1 MGVFIGIII
10 ILGSILVWFH
20 IPYSPVKRCFAKD
33 VENLKASNKL
43 QEEGQVFRSEEFSKL
58 PIVIQRYIEHCRYI
72 GTPKMSYLKMKY
84 HDVDFMQGKDGPVL
98 KIDYTQ
104 YDFVSEPC
112 RMALISSSMFGVP
125 FEGYDYYQN
134 GVGGM
139 KGVIAKGI
147 TLFHQTG
154 EEMDKA
160 CLVTYLAE
168 SMFAPAILLQDY
180 ISFEEIS
187 DYEVKATIYYA
198 GQSASGIF
206 TFNEQH
212 EFVSFTTNDRG
223 VTNPDGIMEYIP
235 WSAVCSEYEFSERGT
250 RYPTKFKAIW
260 NYPEGD
266 FVYFD
271 GVISTVLYDE

>member
-1 MGVFIGIII
+1 MGVFIGIVI

-84 HDVDFMQGKDGPVL
+84 HDVDFMQRKDGPAL

-125 FEGYDYYQN
+125 FEGCDYYQN
-134 GVGGM
+134 GIG
-139 KGVIAKGI
+139 
-147 TLFHQTG
+147 
-154 EEMDKA
+154 
-160 CLVTYLAE
+160 
-168 SMFAPAILLQDY
+168 
-180 ISFEEIS
+180 
-187 DYEVKATIYYA
+187 
-198 GQSASGIF
+198 
-206 TFNEQH
+206 
-212 EFVSFTTNDRG
+212 
-223 VTNPDGIMEYIP
+223 
-235 WSAVCSEYEFSERGT
+235 
-250 RYPTKFKAIW
+250 
-260 NYPEGD
+260 
-266 FVYFD
+266 
-271 GVISTVLYDE
+271 